1 MKNVFFAL
9 AFMLVGTFAFAN
21 NVETII
27 TEENVVSLN
36 EISKTELIEENV
48 FLELNNFSE
57 SFVSVKCWAVKQW
70 IKSKARE
77 VSDDDE
83 LIDELGDAIYDLC
96 EIARDLG
103 LF

>member
-21 NVETII
+21 NSETII

-36 EISKTELIEENV
+36 EMSKTELLEE
-48 FLELNNFSE
+48 S
-57 SFVSVKCWAVKQW
+57 VSLKCWAVKQW
-70 IKSKARE
+70 VKAKASE

-83 LIDELGDAIYDLC
+83 LIDELADVVYELC
-96 EIARDLG
+96 EIAKDLDWI
-103 LF
+103 